1 MSVYLDSGY
10 TFSDFLGQRT
20 RAAEVLTYADVW
32 ATMETAG
39 WAAGSWAGVSP
50 TQQGAGEGTGV
61 KTQSCV
67 LMVGSSRGWTAP
79 AGGRERAAG
88 SRGQQEQ
95 QAGRESRTAGRQEQR
110 AARLPS
116 FLCTNTFV
124 AVLVLVPIMYRY
136 RNKDELG
143 NSCALPPTTQ

>member
-1 MSVYLDSGY
+1 MMTGTNVGLSGR
-10 TFSDFLGQRT
+10 S
-20 RAAEVLTYADVW
+20 RA
-32 ATMETAG
+32 
-39 WAAGSWAGVSP
+39 
-50 TQQGAGEGTGV
+50 GAGEGTGV

-79 AGGRERAAG
+79 AGGRSGRQGAEDSRSSRPDERA
-88 SRGQQEQ
+88 GQQGSAAGEQ
-95 QAGRESRTAGRQEQR
+95 ARRGRRQEQR

-143 NSCALPPTTQ
+143 NSCALLPTTQ